1 MAKVFAILVGVAA
14 AAGGAT
20 YALFSYAHPYRC
32 HLSDCEVAT
41 QKCCS
46 HDADVCPEASLD
58 ATMAVAGPVALFTEQ
73 GVSTPACCATVRVTP
88 AATAACCVPALPCCA
103 TVSACCANGPLAAV
117 VGPAAAR

>member
-32 HLSDCEVAT
+32 HLSECEVAS
-41 QKCCS
+41 QKCCAHDT
-46 HDADVCPEASLD
+46 HDACTDASAD
-58 ATMAVAGPVALFTEQ
+58 AGMAVAGPVALFSDQ
-73 GVSTPACCATVRVTP
+73 AVSTSACCLTAGARVAPACCA
-88 AATAACCVPALPCCA
+88 AKAACADGA
-103 TVSACCANGPLAAV
+103 AGSTLAAV